1 MKSLK
6 YKFYEVKR
14 EFRLKIKEQYIKV
27 KKMIFENEVANR
39 TIKNSGWLVGDKVF
53 TMLIGV
59 VVIAFVA
66 RYLGPEKYGQ
76 FNYAMAFVAL
86 FTALSTLGLETLTV
100 KSIVDKDY
108 DEGTILC
115 TSLFLRV
122 FSGIILTI
130 ITVIIIRLIE
140 PKDQNL
146 HVLVLIMSFTM
157 ILKSMEVIE
166 YWIQAFQKAK
176 ISSIIRMSTYLITAV
191 LKILLVIFKGNLI
204 QYALIYTIDAAIV
217 GTALM
222 IAYFRIR
229 EKVSAWRINFVYAK
243 SILSQSWY
251 LILSGLMVTLY
262 MRMDQVMLG
271 SMLPTKT
278 ELGVY
283 SAAVQIA
290 GMWYFV
296 PMAIITSFTPVIMN
310 KKKISENSYMKSVQ
324 LLYTIVAW
332 IGIGFSVFILLFSK
346 LIVNILYGA
355 EYLKSASILSVSIWA
370 GTFAMLGSA
379 RSTWLISE
387 GLQKYTMVYTS
398 IGFFV
403 NLSLNYVLIP
413 IIGGYGAAIATLCA
427 QFSAN
432 ILALAFFKET
442 KISTIMILKSFSP
455 KELYRSIMLIQKK

>member
-1 MKSLK
+1 MLNIKK
-6 YKFYEVKR
+6 QFI
-14 EFRLKIKEQYIKV
+14 KIKEFISG
-27 KKMIFENEVANR
+27 NEVVNKTFR
-39 TIKNSGWLVGDKVF
+39 NTNWLVGEKIF
-53 TMLIGV
+53 TMALGV
-59 VVIAFVA
+59 FVIAVVA
-66 RYLGPEKYGQ
+66 RYFGPENFGQ
-76 FNYAMAFVAL
+76 FNYAMALVAL
-86 FTALSTLGLETLTV
+86 FTVLSTLGLETLTV
-100 KSIVDKDY
+100 KSIIDKDY

-122 FSGIILTI
+122 FGGIVLTI
-130 ITVIIIRLIE
+130 IAVIIIRLIE

-157 ILKSMEVIE
+157 VLKSMEVIE
-166 YWIQAFQKAK
+166 YWVQAYQKAK
-176 ISSIIRMSTYLITAV
+176 ISSIIRMSTYLITVV

-204 QYALIYTIDAAIV
+204 HYALIYTVDAAIV
-217 GTALM
+217 GIALM

-379 RSTWLISE
+379 RGVWLICE
-387 GLQKYTMVYTS
+387 GLQKYSMAYIGTGS
-398 IGFFV
+398 IT
-403 NLSLNYVLIP
+403 NLILNYLLIP
-413 IIGGYGAAIATLCA
+413 TLGGYGAAVATLA
-427 QFSAN
+427 SQ
-432 ILALAFFKET
+432 IIVALIAPSFFKET
-442 KISTIMILKSFSP
+442 RVS
-455 KELYRSIMLIQKK
+455 SIMMLKAFKLEGLLKI

>member
-39 TIKNSGWLVGDKVF
+39 TIKNSGWLVGEKIF
-53 TMLIGV
+53 TMALGV
-59 VVIAFVA
+59 FVIAVVA
-66 RYLGPEKYGQ
+66 RYFGPENFGQ
-76 FNYAMAFVAL
+76 LNYAMAFVAL
-86 FTALSTLGLETLTV
+86 FTVLSTLGLETLTV

-108 DEGTILC
+108 NEGTILC

-122 FSGIILTI
+122 FGGIVLTI
-130 ITVIIIRLIE
+130 IAVIIIRLIE

-157 ILKSMEVIE
+157 VLKSMEVIE

-176 ISSIIRMSTYLITAV
+176 ISSIIRMSSYVITAV
-191 LKILLVIFKGNLI
+191 LKIILVIFKGNLI
-204 QYALIYTIDAAIV
+204 HYALIYMIDAVII
-217 GTALM
+217 GSALM
-222 IAYFRIR
+222 ISYYKIR
-229 EKVSAWRINFVYAK
+229 DDISPWKFSLNYAK

-251 LILSGLMVTLY
+251 LILSGLMITLY
-262 MRMDQVMLG
+262 ARIDQVMLG

-290 GMWYFV
+290 ELWYFV
-296 PMAIITSFTPVIMN
+296 PMATIISFKPVIMN
-310 KKKISENSYMKSVQ
+310 KKKINEKSYMKSVQ

-346 LIVNILYGA
+346 LIVSILYGA
-355 EYLKSASILSVSIWA
+355 EFLKAASILSISVWA

-379 RSTWLISE
+379 RSIWLICE
-387 GLQKYTMVYTS
+387 GLQKYSMGYVGTGCITNV
-398 IGFFV
+398 I
-403 NLSLNYVLIP
+403 LNYLLIP
-413 IIGGYGAAIATLCA
+413 TLGGYGAAVATLA
-427 QFSAN
+427 SQ
-432 ILALAFFKET
+432 ITVALIAPSFFKET
-442 KISTIMILKSFSP
+442 RVS
-455 KELYRSIMLIQKK
+455 SIMMLKAFKLEGLLKK

>member
-1 MKSLK
+1 
-6 YKFYEVKR
+6 
-14 EFRLKIKEQYIKV
+14 
-27 KKMIFENEVANR
+27 MIFENEVANR
-39 TIKNSGWLVGDKVF
+39 TIKNSGWLIGDRVF
-53 TMLIGV
+53 TMIIGV

-86 FTALSTLGLETLTV
+86 FTVLSTLGLETLTV

-122 FSGIILTI
+122 FGGIVLTI
-130 ITVIIIRLIE
+130 IAVIIIRLIE

-157 ILKSMEVIE
+157 VLKSMEVIE
-166 YWIQAFQKAK
+166 YWIQAYQKAK
-176 ISSIIRMSTYLITAV
+176 VSSIIRMSVYVITAV
-191 LKILLVIFKGNLI
+191 LKIIFVIFKGNLI
-204 QYALIYTIDAAIV
+204 QYALIYMIDAVVI
-217 GTALM
+217 GSALM
-222 IAYFRIR
+222 ISYYKIR
-229 EKVSAWRINFVYAK
+229 DDISPWKFSLKYAK

-262 MRMDQVMLG
+262 MRIDQVMLG

-290 GMWYFV
+290 ELWYFV
-296 PMAIITSFTPVIMN
+296 PMAIITSFKPVIMN

-355 EYLKSASILSVSIWA
+355 EFLKSASILSVSIWA

-379 RSTWLISE
+379 RGVWLICE
-387 GLQKYTMVYTS
+387 GLQRYS
-398 IGFFV
+398 IAYIGAGCIT
-403 NLSLNYVLIP
+403 NIILNYLLIP
-413 IIGGYGAAIATLCA
+413 ILGGYGAAVATLA
-427 QFSAN
+427 SQ
-432 ILALAFFKET
+432 IIVALIAPSFFKET
-442 KISTIMILKSFSP
+442 RVS
-455 KELYRSIMLIQKK
+455 SIMMLKAFKLEGLLKI

>member
-1 MKSLK
+1 M
-6 YKFYEVKR
+6 
-14 EFRLKIKEQYIKV
+14 LKIKQKFIRL
-27 KKMIFENEVANR
+27 MGLIRSNEVVNK
-39 TIKNSGWLVGDKVF
+39 TLKNSGWLVGDKVF

-86 FTALSTLGLETLTV
+86 FTVLSTLGLDTLTV
-100 KSIVDKDY
+100 KSIIDKDY

-122 FSGIILTI
+122 FGGIVLTI
-130 ITVIIIRLIE
+130 IAVIIIRLIE

-146 HVLVLIMSFTM
+146 HILVLIMSFTM
-157 ILKSMEVIE
+157 VLKSMEVIE
-166 YWIQAFQKAK
+166 YWIEAYQRAK
-176 ISSIIRMSTYLITAV
+176 ISSIIRMSAYVISAG
-191 LKILLVIFKGNLI
+191 LKLTLVFLKGNLVH
-204 QYALIYTIDAAIV
+204 YALIYMIDSIII
-217 GTALM
+217 GTALIM
-222 IAYFRIR
+222 AYFRNREIR
-229 EKVSAWRINFVYAK
+229 TKWNFNFRYAK
-243 SILSQSWY
+243 NILSQSWY

-262 MRMDQVMLG
+262 IRIDQLMLG
-271 SMLPTKT
+271 SMMPTKV

-355 EYLKSASILSVSIWA
+355 EFLKSASILSVSIWA

-379 RSTWLISE
+379 RGAWLICE
-387 GLQKYTMVYTS
+387 GLQRYS
-398 IGFFV
+398 IAYISAGCIS
-403 NLSLNYVLIP
+403 NIILNYLLIP
-413 IIGGYGAAIATLCA
+413 ISGGYGAAVATLVSQIIVA
-427 QFSAN
+427 FIAPS
-432 ILALAFFKET
+432 FFKET
-442 KISTIMILKSFSP
+442 RVS
-455 KELYRSIMLIQKK
+455 SIMMLKAFKFEGVFK

>member
-14 EFRLKIKEQYIKV
+14 KFRLKIKEQYIKV
-27 KKMIFENEVANR
+27 KKKIFENEVANR
-39 TIKNSGWLVGDKVF
+39 TIKNSGWLIGDKVF

-115 TSLFLRV
+115 TCLFLRV
-122 FSGIILTI
+122 FGGIVLTI
-130 ITVIIIRLIE
+130 LAGIIIRLIE
-140 PKDQNL
+140 PNDGNL
-146 HVLVLIMSFTM
+146 HILVLIMSFTM
-157 ILKSMEVIE
+157 VLKSLEVIE
-166 YWIQAFQKAK
+166 YWIQAYQRAK
-176 ISSIIRMSTYLITAV
+176 ISSIIRMSAYVISAGLKLI
-191 LKILLVIFKGNLI
+191 LVFLKGNLVH
-204 QYALIYTIDAAIV
+204 YALIYMIDVIII

-222 IAYFRIR
+222 IAYFRNR
-229 EKVSAWRINFVYAK
+229 ENKNKWKFSLKYAK

-251 LILSGLMVTLY
+251 LILSGLMITLY
-262 MRMDQVMLG
+262 MRIDQVMLG

-296 PMAIITSFTPVIMN
+296 PMAIVTSFKPVIMN
-310 KKKISENSYMKSVQ
+310 KKKISENSYIKSVQ

-332 IGIGFSVFILLFSK
+332 IGIGFSTFILLFSK

-355 EYLKSASILSVSIWA
+355 EFLKAASILSVSIWA

-379 RSTWLISE
+379 RGVWLICE
-387 GLQKYTMVYTS
+387 GLQKYSMAY
-398 IGFFV
+398 IGTGAIT
-403 NLSLNYVLIP
+403 NLILNYLLIP
-413 IIGGYGAAIATLCA
+413 TLGGYGAAVATLA
-427 QFSAN
+427 SQ
-432 ILALAFFKET
+432 ITVALIAPSFFKET
-442 KISTIMILKSFSP
+442 RVS
-455 KELYRSIMLIQKK
+455 SIMMLKAFKLEGVFKK

>member
-39 TIKNSGWLVGDKVF
+39 TIKNSGWLIGDKVF

-59 VVIAFVA
+59 VIIALVA

-122 FSGIILTI
+122 LGGIVLTI
-130 ITVIIIRLIE
+130 IAVIIIRLIE

-157 ILKSMEVIE
+157 VLKSMEVIE
-166 YWIQAFQKAK
+166 YWIQAYQKAK

-204 QYALIYTIDAAIV
+204 HYALIYTIDASIV
-217 GTALM
+217 GIALM

-243 SILSQSWY
+243 NILSQSWY
-251 LILSGLMVTLY
+251 LILSGLLVTLY

-271 SMLPTKT
+271 SMLPAKT

-296 PMAIITSFTPVIMN
+296 PMAIITSFKPVIMN

-324 LLYTIVAW
+324 LLYIIVAW
-332 IGIGFSVFILLFSK
+332 VGIGFSVFLLLFSK

-355 EYLKSASILSVSIWA
+355 EFLKAASILSISIWA

-379 RSTWLISE
+379 RGIWLICE
-387 GLQKYTMVYTS
+387 GLQKYSVAYIGAGS
-398 IGFFV
+398 IT
-403 NLSLNYVLIP
+403 NLILNYLLIP
-413 IIGGYGAAIATLCA
+413 ILGGYGAAVATLA
-427 QFSAN
+427 SQ
-432 ILALAFFKET
+432 IIVALIAPLFFKET
-442 KISTIMILKSFSP
+442 RVSSIMMLKAFILKT
-455 KELYRSIMLIQKK
+455 

>member
-1 MKSLK
+1 M
-6 YKFYEVKR
+6 
-14 EFRLKIKEQYIKV
+14 LKIKQKFIRL
-27 KKMIFENEVANR
+27 MGLIRSNEVVNK
-39 TIKNSGWLVGDKVF
+39 TLKNSGWLVGERIF
-53 TMLIGV
+53 TMVLGIF
-59 VVIAFVA
+59 VIAVVA
-66 RYLGPEKYGQ
+66 RYFGPENFGQ

-122 FSGIILTI
+122 FGGIVLAI
-130 ITVIIIRLIE
+130 IAVIIIRLIE

-146 HVLVLIMSFTM
+146 HVLVLIMSFIM
-157 ILKSMEVIE
+157 VLKSMEVIE

-176 ISSIIRMSTYLITAV
+176 VSSIIRMSVYVITAV
-191 LKILLVIFKGNLI
+191 LKIILVIFKGNLI
-204 QYALIYTIDAAIV
+204 HYALIYMIDAVIV
-217 GTALM
+217 GSALM
-222 IAYFRIR
+222 ISYYKIR
-229 EKVSAWRINFVYAK
+229 DDISPWKFSLKYAK

-271 SMLPTKT
+271 SMLPAKT

-290 GMWYFV
+290 ELWYFV
-296 PMAIITSFTPVIMN
+296 PMAIITSFKPVIMN
-310 KKKISENSYMKSVQ
+310 KKKISENSYVKSVQ

-355 EYLKSASILSVSIWA
+355 EFLKSASILSVSIWA

-379 RSTWLISE
+379 RGVWLICE
-387 GLQKYTMVYTS
+387 GLQKYSMAYIGIGS
-398 IGFFV
+398 IT
-403 NLSLNYVLIP
+403 NLILNYLLIP
-413 IIGGYGAAIATLCA
+413 TLGGYGAAVATLA
-427 QFSAN
+427 SQ
-432 ILALAFFKET
+432 IIVALIAPSFFKET
-442 KISTIMILKSFSP
+442 RVS
-455 KELYRSIMLIQKK
+455 SIMMLKAFKLEGVFKK